1 MKKIPIYLFVLISI
15 LACGNDEDISMYND
29 DSELSSLTMSEVL
42 SSVKF
47 VPDDS
52 IGYVPEGGL
61 TLFSNNSFKRY
72 IQGYGW
78 ENVGSYEI
86 FTDGTLAKEDLFK
99 GVDGGGPSHYYFGE
113 GQMREFVATTAYR
126 GTFIYDDEAYQYA
139 EEQRNC
145 VFALYEEGPYKIFPL
160 FHILYYND
168 ETKEMAVLR
177 KGARAADGPATVF
190 YLVQFY
196 QRMSE
201 ERLEEIRQ
209 QYCHNVKD
217 NDR

>member
-1 MKKIPIYLFVLISI
+1 MKKISIYLFILISI
-15 LACGNDEDISMYND
+15 MACGNDEDMSMNND
-29 DSELSSLTMSEVL
+29 DSDLSSLTMSEVL

-78 ENVGSYEI
+78 EIVGSYDI
-86 FTDGTLAKEDLFK
+86 TTDGTLAKEDHFK
-99 GVDGGGPSHYYFGE
+99 GLSGGSPSHYYFGE
-113 GQMREFVATTAYR
+113 GQMREFFYTTAWAELAFYW
-126 GTFIYDDEAYQYA
+126 DHAYKYSA
-139 EEQRNC
+139 EQHNC
-145 VFALYEEGPYKIFPL
+145 VFVLHEDGPFKIFPL

-168 ETKEMAVLR
+168 EAKEMAILSRYSIPVEGLGITR
-177 KGARAADGPATVF
+177 
-190 YLVQFY
+190 YMVQFY

-209 QYCHNVKD
+209 QYCNNVKD
-217 NDR
+217 NYR